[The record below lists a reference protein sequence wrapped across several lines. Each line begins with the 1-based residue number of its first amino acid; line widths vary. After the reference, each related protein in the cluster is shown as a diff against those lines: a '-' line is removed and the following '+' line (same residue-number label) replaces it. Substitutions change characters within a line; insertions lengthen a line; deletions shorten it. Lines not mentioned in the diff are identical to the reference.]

1 MAGKRRRFRPKPLTT
16 RRKLVLSAIVAL
28 PVLTIFMFGNRGLV
42 KRITLENRYDNAME
56 ELYEERNAGDSLR
69 SEIRRLQTD
78 SIAVEKLARER
89 FGMAR
94 PGERVYK
101 VVEGE

>member
-1 MAGKRRRFRPKPLTT
+1 
-16 RRKLVLSAIVAL
+16 
-28 PVLTIFMFGNRGLV
+28 MFGNRGLI
-42 KRITLENRYDNAME
+42 KRISLENRYDNALE
-56 ELYEERNAGDSLR
+56 ELYEQRNVGDSLR
-69 SEIRRLQTD
+69 REIVRLKTD

-101 VVEGE
+101 VVEE